1 MPFLVGD
8 RVTCNAAKVLGNKH
22 AKQRY
27 GRLFKE
33 KELLGD
39 VERIDGKGRSVKYI
53 VYFDEVATSKAFS
66 ARSIRRHSTAAGGNA
81 EASIPTAI
89 SISSSSPNPPVE
101 EPHDQESNDVGD
113 GSSLSCHGVQWK
125 VVDGIVEDWRSSP
138 QFGTHILWGNDVE
151 EVHRTPL
158 DYWKLSFPSQML
170 PDVISWTS
178 DQLPVGCPKATEEE
192 ILAVFGV
199 LYSLTRTSE
208 ARRDLW
214 STKDGLFPA
223 PRFGERYGLSRDRF
237 EILLRHLSFCSALE
251 ATGDKWAPV
260 RRLVDGFNERR
271 IQKIFPGW
279 QLCVDESVSSWRG
292 KDGDF
297 CSDGMPHVTCIER
310 KPKGVGCELKN
321 CADADAKIILQLE
334 IQEGASIMANK
345 EYVAEYKLAGTA
357 QLLRLTKPWHGSGR
371 AISADPAFASV
382 TTAIACRKNG
392 MHFTGLVKTAT
403 RMYPKKYMDEVEFP
417 ELGDDV
423 TLVAN
428 VEGHNIMA
436 HAWGDKVRKCFISTH
451 STTLPGKPS
460 NKRRWREMLNEDG
473 DEIGQTEV
481 FNKTLKRRKV
491 VESYFDAAS
500 IIDINNHLRQ
510 GGLALETA
518 WRTQSWACRV
528 ISTVLGMVETD
539 AYLLFKRFHPGS
551 TKMSHSDFTE
561 AVAEAL
567 LTSTNKRKRTHAT
580 QQQDSH
586 ETLPHNIAPLSLHP
600 LYDKNSASWVATYA
614 SRACSVCKSPCKN
627 YCTVCSEMANGSI
640 VALCELKSKHGSA
653 CIVKHIYNQ

>member
-39 VERIDGKGRSVKYI
+39 VQRIDGKGRSVKYI

-260 RRLVDGFNERR
+260 RRLVDGFLMNEEYR
-271 IQKIFPGW
+271 KYFLDGS
-279 QLCVDESVSSWRG
+279 SVLMNLYLHG
-292 KDGDF
+292 
-297 CSDGMPHVTCIER
+297 ER

-321 CADADAKIILQLE
+321 CADADTKIILQLE

-371 AISADPAFASV
+371 AISADSAFASV

-436 HAWGDKVRKCFISTH
+436 HAWGDKKAVKFAKKKLT
-451 STTLPGKPS
+451 K
-460 NKRRWREMLNEDG
+460 
-473 DEIGQTEV
+473 
-481 FNKTLKRRKV
+481 
-491 VESYFDAAS
+491 
-500 IIDINNHLRQ
+500 LR
-510 GGLALETA
+510 
-518 WRTQSWACRV
+518 
-528 ISTVLGMVETD
+528 
-539 AYLLFKRFHPGS
+539 
-551 TKMSHSDFTE
+551 
-561 AVAEAL
+561 
-567 LTSTNKRKRTHAT
+567 
-580 QQQDSH
+580 
-586 ETLPHNIAPLSLHP
+586 
-600 LYDKNSASWVATYA
+600 
-614 SRACSVCKSPCKN
+614 
-627 YCTVCSEMANGSI
+627 SE
-640 VALCELKSKHGSA
+640 E
-653 CIVKHIYNQ
+653 

>member
-39 VERIDGKGRSVKYI
+39 VQRIDGKGRSVKYI

-113 GSSLSCHGVQWK
+113 GSSLFCHGVQWK

-223 PRFGERYGLSRDRF
+223 PRFGHR
-237 EILLRHLSFCSALE
+237 
-251 ATGDKWAPV
+251 
-260 RRLVDGFNERR
+260 
-271 IQKIFPGW
+271 
-279 QLCVDESVSSWRG
+279 
-292 KDGDF
+292 
-297 CSDGMPHVTCIER
+297 
-310 KPKGVGCELKN
+310 
-321 CADADAKIILQLE
+321 
-334 IQEGASIMANK
+334 
-345 EYVAEYKLAGTA
+345 
-357 QLLRLTKPWHGSGR
+357 
-371 AISADPAFASV
+371 
-382 TTAIACRKNG
+382 
-392 MHFTGLVKTAT
+392 
-403 RMYPKKYMDEVEFP
+403 
-417 ELGDDV
+417 
-423 TLVAN
+423 
-428 VEGHNIMA
+428 
-436 HAWGDKVRKCFISTH
+436 
-451 STTLPGKPS
+451 
-460 NKRRWREMLNEDG
+460 
-473 DEIGQTEV
+473 
-481 FNKTLKRRKV
+481 
-491 VESYFDAAS
+491 
-500 IIDINNHLRQ
+500 
-510 GGLALETA
+510 
-518 WRTQSWACRV
+518 
-528 ISTVLGMVETD
+528 
-539 AYLLFKRFHPGS
+539 
-551 TKMSHSDFTE
+551 
-561 AVAEAL
+561 
-567 LTSTNKRKRTHAT
+567 
-580 QQQDSH
+580 
-586 ETLPHNIAPLSLHP
+586 
-600 LYDKNSASWVATYA
+600 
-614 SRACSVCKSPCKN
+614 
-627 YCTVCSEMANGSI
+627 
-640 VALCELKSKHGSA
+640 
-653 CIVKHIYNQ
+653 